1 MIKRSHS
8 QALGDDTDNIQ
19 KIFNYGARD
28 ISRAKIS
35 NGLFEFKLDRDM
47 KLSQMYIQT
56 TKMREFLP
64 LYSDVI
70 VIDGTLKAESTNVA
84 LSTYSVIDHFSQSSI
99 VGISLGQNKM
109 TADIIKAIQLF
120 GIAEKGITS
129 MTDDNP
135 IHNKVA
141 KALQQIHVIREPDTL
156 DLSLYK
162 LLQDYVCYPYAVST
176 IRALVENKRKDCA
189 TYTKQYFTG
198 GSIAI
203 QGGDKLPHREELKA
217 ESELKIASLYPLIT
231 DIIRKIDVQEEKMYS
246 TISQLISEKQFWSPY
261 VEARLDCHPHYERI
275 CHRKGLKS
283 AAAEI
288 PDINGIVQLSG
299 KRIEQKERAELTVP
313 SINYIDIDAY
323 YGIPY
328 PTKKVKSY
336 GNNVNGA
343 WSPNTTTAIGD
354 SSDVGNSSLSIHHQ
368 DTLIQ

>member
-1 MIKRSHS
+1 
-8 QALGDDTDNIQ
+8 
-19 KIFNYGARD
+19 
-28 ISRAKIS
+28 
-35 NGLFEFKLDRDM
+35 
-47 KLSQMYIQT
+47 MYIQT

-109 TADIIKAIQLF
+109 TADIIKAMQLF
-120 GIAEKGITS
+120 GIAEKGITL

-135 IHNKVA
+135 IYNKVA
-141 KALQQIHVIREPDTL
+141 KALQQIHVIRVNHFRQKMYIPSRSMPKEVGTNFIINCNYCIFDIKEPDTL

-176 IRALVENKRKDCA
+176 IRALVENKRKVCA

-203 QGGDKLPHREELKA
+203 QGGDKLPDREELKA

-231 DIIRKIDVQEEKMYS
+231 DIIRKIDVQEERMYS

-261 VEARLDCHPHYERI
+261 VEAVWLYITIAFKPRNVDHALLHKCNLSKRWRLDCHPHYERI

-288 PDINGIVQLSG
+288 PDINGIVQLS
-299 KRIEQKERAELTVP
+299 E
-313 SINYIDIDAY
+313 
-323 YGIPY
+323 
-328 PTKKVKSY
+328 SY